1 MWTEEDEEKFNDTKV
16 INLLTREKRSV
27 MGNFEDGILIREKTV
42 QFVRKKLFGEKLEI
56 YLPQEEGDKSDIG
69 AKAFYPSDMGE
80 FEEIVTKDGKYVIVP
95 ECISIGDDVDIE
107 SFIEEMFDNI
117 NERYEDT
124 KFKKIRDY
132 YENEWNIKVLY
143 GVAELEKQML
153 CLVFIIK
160 ADNKIYRIYFTSE
173 SSDYEPMII
182 LAYKII
188 ENISIKR

>member
-1 MWTEEDEEKFNDTKV
+1 MWMEEDEEKFNDTKV

-132 YENEWNIKVLY
+132 YENERNIKVLY

-160 ADNKIYRIYFTSE
+160 ADNTE
-173 SSDYEPMII
+173 SN
-182 LAYKII
+182 KT
-188 ENISIKR
+188 